1 MNYETKIVIISWLPW
16 VARALLAGSSP
27 QPPDDDGDGDD
38 GAVDDGDD
46 GAEDDGDIKLI
57 LSMITVMVDDSIWLT
72 FSAVFP

>member
-1 MNYETKIVIISWLPW
+1 M
-16 VARALLAGSSP
+16 AGSSP

-57 LSMITVMVDDSIWLT
+57 LSMITVMVDDSI
-72 FSAVFP
+72 